1 MKTTLSVA
9 VARHS
14 TKALLRLRD
23 MGRARAITVA
33 FGSALALRVVFGA
46 VPADATTLP
55 VLAPGDPISGVITLD
70 PSTPLSSF
78 SRPPLT
84 FDWRDPGSMAVTLG
98 GQIFAEPLVIAARAF
113 PPISGFPDLAHWQTQ
128 TFGRIGTINGEA
140 LPHLVMTLLIVD
152 NSGST
157 SIFPPA
163 IPPHQPQ
170 LPERPYDLQ
179 IQASLCPSASGAG
192 CVYNYL
198 ADLTTLSQVDSA
210 ANFTFSGTVT
220 DFFVCDLFCPPPV
233 LLLASLARSQVLD
246 CRG

>member
-98 GQIFAEPLVIAARAF
+98 GQIFAEPLVIAARASPSGPLANPDIRPHRYHQWRGTAAFSNDPTHSGQLRFNLHF
-113 PPISGFPDLAHWQTQ
+113 PTGYT
-128 TFGRIGTINGEA
+128 
-140 LPHLVMTLLIVD
+140 
-152 NSGST
+152 
-157 SIFPPA
+157 PA
-163 IPPHQPQ
+163 PTPTP
-170 LPERPYDLQ
+170 
-179 IQASLCPSASGAG
+179 
-192 CVYNYL
+192 
-198 ADLTTLSQVDSA
+198 
-210 ANFTFSGTVT
+210 
-220 DFFVCDLFCPPPV
+220 
-233 LLLASLARSQVLD
+233 
-246 CRG
+246 